1 MTPVGHSLMGLAI
14 GWIAVPAEFSRRGK
28 FVTLAAFVALAN
40 APDWPLPGW
49 GHDRYDISHS
59 IFVTL
64 GAIAV
69 AAILAAIAL
78 RHTRY
83 FSWRLIVGGAIA
95 WLSHLLLD
103 TFYFGRRGLAMFWP
117 VSEARVSLPM
127 PWFTVME
134 LKPLVSAHNARVF
147 AIEAAFYGAIFAIVV
162 IARWQ
167 WPRSACASD
176 RDSVA

>member
-14 GWIAVPAEFSRRGK
+14 GWVAVPAEFSRRAK
-28 FVTLAAFVALAN
+28 LVTLAAFVALAN
-40 APDWPLPGW
+40 APDWPLPRW

-64 GAIAV
+64 GLIVV
-69 AAILAAIAL
+69 AATLASMAL

-103 TFYFGRRGLAMFWP
+103 TFYFGRRGMALFWP
-117 VSEARVSLPM
+117 VSDVRVSLPM

-134 LKPLVSAHNARVF
+134 LQPLVSAHNARVF
-147 AIEAAFYGAIFAIVV
+147 AIEAAFYGTILAAVV
-162 IARWQ
+162 VWRW
-167 WPRSACASD
+167 RRERCRRAL
-176 RDSVA
+176 

>member
-14 GWIAVPAEFSRRGK
+14 GWIAVPAEFSRRAK
-28 FVTLAAFVALAN
+28 IVTLGAFIALPN

-69 AAILAAIAL
+69 AMVLAFIAL
-78 RHTRY
+78 WRTRY
-83 FSWRLIVGGAIA
+83 FAWRLIVGGAIA

-103 TFYFGRRGLAMFWP
+103 TFYFGRRGIAMFWP

-147 AIEAAFYGAIFAIVV
+147 AIEAAFYGAILALVV
-162 IARWQ
+162 AWRWRRDRSQIA
-167 WPRSACASD
+167 
-176 RDSVA
+176 